1 MEDDKKWELSNCVI
15 IYSFQMLKGKSLE
28 QITCA
33 ILNESML
40 YTKDIHMVPW
50 ILIFAI
56 YAFFLDNIR

>member
-1 MEDDKKWELSNCVI
+1 
-15 IYSFQMLKGKSLE
+15 MLKGKSLE